1 MAAPR
6 GTAAPLLVQAQPGA
20 SEDTAGVEAKLAAEE
35 TAEPKAEAK
44 VEAKAEATAGA
55 KAQAEVKAKAEAKPE
70 QKPAGAQAGAKEYE
84 GVAKKEEAVA
94 AAPPP
99 TPSKPAPQTPAPPS
113 TPTPTPT
120 TAPVLTRAQFVE
132 IAPMVE
138 SAPSILSVDALV
150 SNANCSTIAA
160 RPMVDSPPGGDV
172 GVGVGGGGGG
182 GGGGADGGQ
191 SAYSTVAKLRSL
203 CQNEE
208 GRASLPE
215 GTLLLLGA
223 TCTPALEDLLDD
235 QEWERLREPGGPFT
249 MSKAEFQNFAKESA
263 RSAQKLRRRWW
274 NQLDQ

>member
-1 MAAPR
+1 
-6 GTAAPLLVQAQPGA
+6 
-20 SEDTAGVEAKLAAEE
+20 
-35 TAEPKAEAK
+35 
-44 VEAKAEATAGA
+44 
-55 KAQAEVKAKAEAKPE
+55 
-70 QKPAGAQAGAKEYE
+70 
-84 GVAKKEEAVA
+84 
-94 AAPPP
+94 
-99 TPSKPAPQTPAPPS
+99 
-113 TPTPTPT
+113 
-120 TAPVLTRAQFVE
+120 VE

-160 RPMVDSPPGGDV
+160 
-172 GVGVGGGGGG
+172 GGGGGG
-182 GGGGADGGQ
+182 GGGGADGDQ
-191 SAYSTVAKLRSL
+191 TAYSTVAKLRSL